1 MNGRN
6 LRVLSDFP
14 VETIKTI
21 VRCIVELQGQDVKQ
35 LDLIAQVYRYR
46 FESDGGDGVYL
57 EEAVRAQQES
67 VNRTEAGDPKR
78 RRRLDAL
85 AEDYYTLYVRTE
97 AAELPAPLP
106 GLELGELEPT
116 IADLDEFKDQDVK
129 VPNTSGAIG
138 LTVAAVFYHK
148 GVNMGFEGQD
158 ATSVT
163 RGLSLMG
170 LALSIAPPPD
180 CHQPAWLAN
189 LVCRLHTELLWTG
202 EATSLALLKTLWGI
216 SNMNPPD
223 WRRTN
228 PDIPLWMLNT
238 VFQHQGLYQLTQRF
252 EDLVDG
258 LNMARRAISICPLG
272 HPFIP
277 IILGRLGAWHIELF
291 HCGDVSYKGE
301 RGGSQHNLLSAIRL
315 LGIAI
320 ELSEESERA
329 ALLDELAKAQMLCKL
344 VDEAIQSWE
353 QALEYGPLPSE
364 ISQYNLGIT
373 YGKRF
378 TQNGD
383 LQDIERMVQTLRH
396 LVEST
401 LSGQDCAPHFTL
413 RLGSALLERYDVTS
427 ELSDLDE
434 AIQYLHLAQ
443 RNAGMTPLSRG
454 EIPHF
459 LSKALIS
466 RHERTG
472 DRRNVEEAILIL
484 RQAIQMTPPSDS
496 QHTIWLRY
504 LMYCLRGQ
512 YFYTR
517 DLQDLR
523 EAISVGR
530 RAAAD
535 VDHPRFHDTLLL
547 LGSTLRILHQGSKD
561 REDIEEAIAVL
572 EWAIGSLPSSTSD
585 SSRQWAMHELGL
597 SYAARSRG
605 SNDPIASIDAGLSI
619 LESVS
624 SSGPMNDGGDESR
637 QVQLLKDRAHLRME
651 RFKFSDDR
659 ADIVGAVENF
669 RKVVAHTPDAH
680 AGLTTTLY
688 GLGMALKLQ
697 YEKTEDINDLTDA
710 LECMRR
716 ATLTDAVGDTQIR
729 FAAAKEWTSIALR
742 LQGETPKGQSTVAST
757 RPSDRW
763 LDDEED
769 TQYVQEALRGMEAG
783 MRLIPLLAGPAQPTG
798 RRPQAIKAN
807 AIDAFTLLASS
818 YAVWLGRAA
827 MGVEWLEQGRCLL
840 WNQLNILRSPLDDLC
855 ALHPVLAARFIDV
868 SRSLE
873 KAGID
878 SDSTAKLES
887 FENRVSLQTEAKR
900 HADLA
905 QEWEELVQT
914 IHSLP
919 GFEDFLGPS
928 PYSQLH
934 SSIPSGGFVVLL
946 NFHDSIVPLPQHS
959 MSNAVILSRD
969 ADQPMVVRFR
979 HDLYTIMQSLL
990 PALQNE
996 LVAQEFLPEFLRGEQ
1011 DLPDPD
1017 FNPSRALGRFHAVSG
1032 RTKSQGISKL
1042 LEFLWHSICQPVVQA
1057 IGLEPS
1063 DSPTARIWWCLTG
1076 PLPFIPV
1083 HAAGVHHDGGR
1094 HTLAHHAISS
1104 YIPTIT
1110 SLGKLSNRPWNGTKA
1125 VEGCLTVSV
1134 PNAPGQIY
1142 LPGVTEEAR
1151 LIEGLMHDQ
1160 GTRHLTL
1167 ESNIAS
1173 KAMTVQ
1179 NMEHF
1184 SCIHLACHATQNPE
1198 DPLRSRFFLQ
1208 DGTLDLST
1216 IIKANLPSAD
1226 LAFLSAC
1233 QTSRGDEKFT
1243 EEVLHLAAGML
1254 AAGYRSVVAT
1264 MWSIRDT
1271 HAPGLA
1277 ESFYAYLLRKS
1288 ADNGRVID
1296 GSLAAFALHHA
1307 ARELMEKL
1315 DDSNESF
1322 MSWVPYV
1329 HWGV

>member
-21 VRCIVELQGQDVKQ
+21 VRCIVELQGQDVTFGPHPP
-35 LDLIAQVYRYR
+35 R
-46 FESDGGDGVYL
+46 FIDTDSSRMVGDGVYL

-85 AEDYYTLYVRTE
+85 AEDYYTLYVRTGEPEHIEMAVLVSKE

-129 VPNTSGAIG
+129 GWPTLQCRIPQARLGYRGCGVLPT
-138 LTVAAVFYHK
+138 K

-301 RGGSQHNLLSAIRL
+301 RRRKSTQSAL
-315 LGIAI
+315 CHSPLGYRH
-320 ELSEESERA
+320 RA
-329 ALLDELAKAQMLCKL
+329 FRGVRAGLRCWTSLRKHRCC
-344 VDEAIQSWE
+344 
-353 QALEYGPLPSE
+353 ALEYGPLPSE

-504 LMYCLRGQ
+504 LIISTPATSRILG
-512 YFYTR
+512 
-517 DLQDLR
+517 

-561 REDIEEAIAVL
+561 REDIEEL
-572 EWAIGSLPSSTSD
+572 LRTSD

-710 LECMRR
+710 L
-716 ATLTDAVGDTQIR
+716 DTFR
-729 FAAAKEWTSIALR
+729 KHF
-742 LQGETPKGQSTVAST
+742 
-757 RPSDRW
+757 
-763 LDDEED
+763 
-769 TQYVQEALRGMEAG
+769 RGMEAG

-818 YAVWLGRAA
+818 YAVWAGES
-827 MGVEWLEQGRCLL
+827 GDG
-840 WNQLNILRSPLDDLC
+840 
-855 ALHPVLAARFIDV
+855 DV

-959 MSNAVILSRD
+959 MSNAVILL
-969 ADQPMVVRFR
+969 ATQ
-979 HDLYTIMQSLL
+979 INQWCLL

-1125 VEGCLTVSV
+1125 VEGCL
-1134 PNAPGQIY
+1134 NRIY

-1173 KAMTVQ
+1173 KAMT
-1179 NMEHF
+1179 
-1184 SCIHLACHATQNPE
+1184 NPE